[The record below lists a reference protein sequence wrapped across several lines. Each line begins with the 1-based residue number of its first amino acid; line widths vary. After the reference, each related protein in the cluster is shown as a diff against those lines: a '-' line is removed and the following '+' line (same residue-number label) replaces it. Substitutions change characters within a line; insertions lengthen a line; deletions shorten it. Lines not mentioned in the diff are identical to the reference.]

1 MKFEPRQKS
10 KVNAAMCG
18 ISAFA
23 LACIFCNPLIARASE
38 RGEIIPPSQW
48 WDFISYSPDGTR
60 VAVQTPP
67 NEILETTQPDGKKIK
82 CQSDVKHK
90 TVILNAKDFTLQTTL
105 DIKGWPTWSPDG
117 RFFCNQEWSDRYHY
131 SLYDSSAG
139 KMVRSSKYISAPDS
153 FAWAPDSSALLLA
166 QPKSLTIMGLS
177 GDKDKLL
184 PIRSDELGVN
194 SPTWSPDCKS
204 VAACV
209 QIENDI
215 TAEEKNT
222 FAIKI
227 WDAKSTK
234 LKSEI
239 KVKKQPGLI
248 AWSPNGKLFVYSQP
262 SSIIVLD
269 AGTKKSI
276 KQIATNNIDAL
287 SFCWSPDS
295 KHFAYSDDGIVHI
308 LDAVTMQETAKIKG
322 ATNGFFRLVWS
333 PDSHYI
339 LLSAGKTAAICD
351 IKTGKYLGHKIWEDS
366 SVHIITPD
374 QKGLIVQGVNS
385 LTAREPLTLP
395 PKLDMGPFDNGKIG
409 SPGWENN
416 ATPKTLEEAFA
427 EFDKDLIP
435 ANRQR
440 FKRAGQSDIGKFGGG
455 SFVTD
460 SMMADVYSKW
470 NFTPLYKFFQA
481 RGITDPRDVDS
492 ILLDSYWRHLN
503 DKPIDLGTQ
512 ISTHKAYWD
521 DQKTIIAPNAQLPEA
536 IWRGPLKTSSGKE
549 YSLSTTK
556 AKLQIVAFLMADDS
570 DNPAHIVCLKN
581 LRKNNSSK
589 DLAIAV
595 CVIPASSI
603 TRSYLSVET
612 KNKSEEPCKVLEK
625 LLQDSKAIIVTETP
639 PQLTRAFFRMLKT
652 RDTQFGPPQIFF
664 VSETGILRYRVQR
677 TDIESTPKILDKL
690 VKKSL

>member
-1 MKFEPRQKS
+1 MKFENRQRTN
-10 KVNAAMCG
+10 VNAAICG
-18 ISAFA
+18 ISAFVIGIA
-23 LACIFCNPLIARASE
+23 FSNPLIARE
-38 RGEIIPPSQW
+38 LEHLQIIPPSQW
-48 WDFISYSPDGTR
+48 WDFVSYSPDGTR

-82 CQSDVKHK
+82 CQRDVKHK
-90 TVILNAKDFTLQTTL
+90 TVVLNAKDFTLQTTL
-105 DIKGWPTWSPDG
+105 DANIWPTWSPDG
-117 RFFCNQEWSDRYHY
+117 RFFCNHEWSAKFDY
-131 SLYDSSAG
+131 SLYDSSSG
-139 KMVRSSKYISAPDS
+139 KMMRGIKCKSAPDS
-153 FAWAPDSSALLLA
+153 FAWAPDSSAILLA
-166 QPKSLTIMGLS
+166 QPESLKIVGLS
-177 GDKDKLL
+177 EGKDKTL
-184 PIRSDELGVN
+184 PIKSDESGVN
-194 SPTWSPDCKS
+194 SPTWTPDCKS

-287 SFCWSPDS
+287 RFCWSPDS

-308 LDAVTMQETAKIKG
+308 LDAITMQETTKIKG

-339 LLSAGKTAAICD
+339 LLSDGTTAAICD
-351 IKTGKYLGHKIWEDS
+351 IKTGKYLGYKIWEDTRI
-366 SVHIITPD
+366 HIITPD
-374 QKGLIVQGVNS
+374 QTGLIVQGVNS
-385 LTAREPLTLP
+385 LTTREPLTLP
-395 PKLDMGPFDNGKIG
+395 PKPHMSPFDKGKLG

-416 ATPKTLEEAFA
+416 ATPTTLEEAFA

-440 FKRAGQSDIGKFGGG
+440 FKRAGQSDICKFGGG

-460 SMMADVYSKW
+460 SMMADVYCKW

-536 IWRGPLKTSSGKE
+536 IWRCPLKTSSGAE
-549 YSLSTTK
+549 YSLSTIK
-556 AKLQIVAFLMADDS
+556 AKLQIVAFLMANDS

-625 LLQDSKAIIVTETP
+625 LLQDSKGITVTEAP
-639 PQLTRAFFRMLKT
+639 PQLIRAFFRMLKT

-664 VSETGILRYRVQR
+664 IDETGILKYRVQR
-677 TDIESTPKILDKL
+677 ADNESTPKILEKL
-690 VKKSL
+690 VNKCL